1 MELTAVEQA
10 ARDGAAER
18 DAGLPADARRSR
30 GVVHTPPELARFI
43 AGAVH
48 QLLRSE
54 LGLPG
59 GLASP
64 RVTLLD
70 PAVGPGAF
78 LAAALAVGEEPGGA
92 PARVIGCD
100 VDAAALDTAGRVLD
114 AEHARRGWPL
124 ELHALDTLADPG
136 FAAAL
141 AADAD
146 ILVILGNPPWVG
158 GSRLPRPSPELA
170 AWLEDFRRDADG
182 VRLPERKLG
191 VLSDLYVRFL
201 CWSAQVA
208 RLARGGAVL
217 GIVSNGSFVDGL
229 MHRAMR
235 GALCRWFPALHLVD
249 LGGNAMLSSAGARD
263 ENVFGVRP
271 SAAITLAVRAGQ
283 GGLAPRVRYSR
294 LVGSRAS
301 KLATLGASDLA
312 ELPAETVAATAPRHE
327 LRPRTA
333 SVPQYA
339 DWPSLADAMPFHRE
353 GVQSNRDALVT
364 DTDRTRLLERLHA
377 LANGTLSLDAHI
389 AHHFDPEAARRLL
402 QERLARDPDGSRGLS
417 LRRLAYRPLDARWFA
432 PVAPLCHR
440 PRPDLLRAFDHEPL
454 ALVSVRK
461 DRGTAL
467 WAHVGVVDAVPD
479 GCYLSARSSCRTR
492 AFPVRDAAGQLNFAP
507 GVANRFAERCGR
519 APSAQEFLHY
529 ALAVLWSARYR
540 QRLDSELR
548 LDYPRLPL
556 PHDATELAALVAHGA
571 RLQALLLASAGPA
584 QLAALAPELDS
595 TVEQLLHRALA

>member
-10 ARDGAAER
+10 ARDAAGER
-18 DAGLPADARRSR
+18 DAGLPASDKRTR
-30 GVVHTPPELARFI
+30 GVVHTPPELARFV
-43 AGAVH
+43 ARGLH
-48 QLLRSE
+48 GLLQRE

-78 LAAALAVGEEPGGA
+78 LAAALAVIDDNGGA

-100 VDAAALDTAGRVLD
+100 VDAAALETAASVLA
-114 AEHARRGWPL
+114 AEHARRDWPL
-124 ELHALDTLADPG
+124 ELRALDTLTEPG
-136 FAAAL
+136 FGAGL

-158 GSRLPRPSPELA
+158 SSRLPRPSSELA

-208 RLARGGAVL
+208 RLAPGGAVL
-217 GIVSNGSFVDGL
+217 GLVTNGSFVDGL

-235 GALCRWFPALHLVD
+235 GALCRWFPSLHVVD
-249 LGGNAMLSSAGARD
+249 LGGNAMLSSSGPRD

-283 GGLAPRVRYSR
+283 GGPAPRVRYSR
-294 LVGSRAS
+294 LFGSRAL
-301 KLATLGASDLA
+301 KLATLGASELA
-312 ELPAETVAATAPRHE
+312 ALPADTVAASAPRHE

-333 SVPQYA
+333 SLPQYA
-339 DWPSLADAMPFHRE
+339 DWPSLAEAMPFHRE

-364 DTDRTRLLERLHA
+364 DTDRVRLLERLHA
-377 LANGTLSLDAHI
+377 LADGTLSLDAHV
-389 AHHFDPEAARRLL
+389 AHHFDPEEARRALR
-402 QERLARDPDGSRGLS
+402 ERLVRDPNGSRGLS
-417 LRRLAYRPLDARWFA
+417 MRRLAYRPLDARWFA

-461 DRGTAL
+461 DRGSAL

-492 AFPVRDAAGQLNFAP
+492 AFPLRDAAGQPNFAA
-507 GVANRFAERCGR
+507 GVASRFAERCGR
-519 APSAQEFLHY
+519 APSAEEFLHY

-556 PHDATELAALVAHGA
+556 PHDTAELEALCGLGA
-571 RLQALLLASAGPA
+571 RLQASLLASPEPA
-584 QLAALAPELDS
+584 KLAELASELDS
-595 TVEQLLHRALA
+595 AVEQLLRRALA